1 MELTVVDMSKY
12 VLIGICVLLMLA
24 LSIATIKGKK

>member
-1 MELTVVDMSKY
+1 MNLELVDMSKY
-12 VLIGICVLLMLA
+12 VLIGIGVLLIIA